1 MIESIKKL
9 NVLFF
14 CLSFSTK
21 TSKNFYEDLLRE
33 FQKQG
38 HNVYVA
44 CANEKR
50 SKEKDGIE
58 NLRGINVLRIR
69 TGNITG
75 TRSLFEK
82 GMSTITVDYLF
93 TQNVIKYWGNLKF
106 DLILYPTPPVTLAN
120 TVAKIKKKTG
130 AKSYLLLKD
139 IFPQN
144 AIDLGMLKKS
154 GIKGLIYKYFK
165 RKEKKL
171 YLESDYIGCMSPANV
186 KYILEHNNYLN
197 SKKIEVCPNCEKP
210 LILKFD
216 EIQLNNI
223 RKKYNLPIN
232 KKIFVYGGNLGKP
245 QGIEFF
251 LKCLNAT
258 KSEKN
263 AYMLIVG
270 GGSEASKIKRF
281 IADNKINNAKIM
293 NELPKDDYEMLVCAC
308 DVGLIF
314 LDYRFTIPNFPSRI
328 LSYMQA
334 GKPVIVAT
342 DPNTDIGDIVKKN
355 GFGWKCLSKDS
366 NEFLACVKNAL
377 ESDLVKMG
385 QLGRKYLEDNYDS
398 KNGFRIIMNHFKN
411 T

>member
-1 MIESIKKL
+1 MNI
-9 NVLFF
+9 LFF

-38 HNVYVA
+38 HSVFVA

-58 NLRGINVLRIR
+58 DLVGIHVLRIR

-75 TRSLFEK
+75 TRSLIEK
-82 GMSTITVDYLF
+82 GISTITVDYLF
-93 TQNVIKYWGNLKF
+93 TKNVLKHWGNLNF
-106 DLILYPTPPVTLAN
+106 DLILYPTPPITLAN
-120 TVAKIKKKTG
+120 TVAKIKRKTG
-130 AKSYLLLKD
+130 AKTYLLLKD

-154 GIKGLIYKYFK
+154 GIKGFIYKYFK

-186 KYILEHNNYLN
+186 KYVIEHNNYLD

-210 LILKFD
+210 LMMRFD
-216 EIQLNNI
+216 EVQLNNI
-223 RKKYNLPIN
+223 REKYNLPTN

-251 LKCLNAT
+251 LKCLEVT
-258 KSEKN
+258 KVEKN

-270 GGSEASKIKRF
+270 GGSEASKIEKF
-281 IADNKINNAKIM
+281 IVSNKINNAKLL

-308 DVGLIF
+308 DVGLVF

-342 DPNTDIGDIVKKN
+342 DPNTDMGDIVEKN
-355 GFGWKCLSKDS
+355 GFGWKCLSNDS
-366 NEFLACVKNAL
+366 DKFLVCVKKAL

-385 QLGRKYLEDNYDS
+385 QIGRKYLEENYDS
-398 KNGFRIIMNHFKN
+398 KNGFEIIMNHFKK
-411 T
+411 